1 MQLGQLKMSFLL
13 YCEILP
19 SSIYKNPMK
28 KNCITFTFAP
38 TENVI
43 LITF

>member
-19 SSIYKNPMK
+19 SSIYKNPMGK
-28 KNCITFTFAP
+28 KNYHIYLCT
-38 TENVI
+38 N
-43 LITF
+43 